1 MIMPFTKSDT
11 EAQRDGMIC
20 SKSSMVEL
28 GLEVLVLYAPEH
40 IVGT

>member
-1 MIMPFTKSDT
+1 MPFTKRDA

-28 GLEVLVLYAPEH
+28 GLEVLVLYGPKH